1 MLFLI
6 ILVVSFLL
14 QLFLPWWIIAP
25 VAFGCAA
32 WRGRSNWRAFGAGFA
47 GIAVGWLLLSA
58 FIHVRTE
65 GILTEKV
72 AVLFSLPHSVWLLL
86 ITALVGGLVGGVA
99 AWAGYSCRQL
109 F

>member
-1 MLFLI
+1 MLFLL
-6 ILVVSFLL
+6 ILTLAFLL
-14 QLFLPWWIIAP
+14 QLFLPWWIIAL
-25 VAFGCAA
+25 VAFGSAA
-32 WRGRSNWRAFGAGFA
+32 WRGRSSWQAFGAGFA

-58 FIHVRTE
+58 FIHVQTA

-99 AWAGYSCRQL
+99 AWAGYSCRRL